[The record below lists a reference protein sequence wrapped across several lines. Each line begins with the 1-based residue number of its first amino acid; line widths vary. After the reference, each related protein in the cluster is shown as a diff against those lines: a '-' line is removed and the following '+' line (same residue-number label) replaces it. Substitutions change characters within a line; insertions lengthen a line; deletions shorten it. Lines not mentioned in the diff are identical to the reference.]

1 MNKPKSARP
10 ARRPVVEGSNND
22 LDPRN
27 YKNPIAGHNAKPRG
41 GKNPFVRPTA
51 KSGYSKSL
59 SPLGAEIPRHGL
71 VYRSTEDGAGL
82 IEALGDKKASVRD
95 QAIRAVTKAID
106 ALA

>member
-1 MNKPKSARP
+1 M
-10 ARRPVVEGSNND
+10 ND

-41 GKNPFVRPTA
+41 GKNPLVRPTA

-71 VYRSTEDGAGL
+71 AYRSTEDGAGL
-82 IEALGDKKASVRD
+82 IEALGDKKASVRS
-95 QAIRAVTKAID
+95 QAVNAILAAVD

>member
-1 MNKPKSARP
+1 MNQPKPKRSLA
-10 ARRPVVEGSNND
+10 EGSNND

-27 YKNPIAGHNAKPRG
+27 YKNPVAGHNAKPRG
-41 GKNPFVRPTA
+41 ASNPMVRPTA

-82 IEALGDKKASVRD
+82 IEALGDKLPSVRAKAVN
-95 QAIRAVTKAID
+95 AICGAID

>member
-1 MNKPKSARP
+1 MNKSKPS
-10 ARRPVVEGSNND
+10 RPVRPVTEGSNND

-82 IEALGDKKASVRD
+82 IEALGDKKPSVR
-95 QAIRAVTKAID
+95 ASAVSAVLKAIED
-106 ALA
+106 LA